1 MFNNIF
7 CEIYHIHYNA
17 FKFDGYIKL
26 VFQGFL
32 LEVVEISIW
41 SRFSEASADSC
52 FNTCPLRLGICIQ
65 YYSA

>member
-1 MFNNIF
+1 MFWFPFQVLLDTEFRMFNNIF
-7 CEIYHIHYNA
+7 CEIYHIHYTA

-41 SRFSEASADSC
+41 SKFQ
-52 FNTCPLRLGICIQ
+52 FQ
-65 YYSA
+65 FQ